1 MEDISFVQEAL
12 KRIHSHKG
20 VRGTIIVSADGIPL
34 RLMTLLSGCLL
45 LCGRVENSSYIVQF
59 LYRRFVLCRT
69 TLEHEE
75 AMQHAALATR
85 LSSRARAAIKTLSKS
100 KEASDMQDELLTLR
114 VRSKKHEVI
123 ITPAYERG
131 REFTLIVFQDP
142 SAAHP
147 AF

>member
-34 RLMTLLSGCLL
+34 RLMTLLFGCLL
-45 LCGRVENSSYIVQF
+45 LCGRVENNSYIVQF
-59 LYRRFVLCRT
+59 LYRRIVLRRT

-75 AMQHAALATR
+75 ARQYAALATR

-100 KEASDMQDELLTLR
+100 KEALDMQDELLTLR
-114 VRSKKHEVI
+114 VRSKKQEVI

-142 SAAHP
+142 SAAQP